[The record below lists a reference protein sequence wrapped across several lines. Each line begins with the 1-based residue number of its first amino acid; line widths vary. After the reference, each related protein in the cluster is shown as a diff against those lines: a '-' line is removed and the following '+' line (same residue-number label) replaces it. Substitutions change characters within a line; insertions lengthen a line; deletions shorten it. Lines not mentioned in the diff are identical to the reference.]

1 MKRKLLALI
10 AAAGIAGLAVTAF
23 AQGPGH
29 GMMHDPLAMLQRI
42 QSKLNLNTSQQMQWE
57 TAVAGSKAAREAIRA
72 NFKQLKD
79 ATKEELAKDN
89 PDLRALALLSD
100 QIQQQNIDERKKA
113 RAAWLALY
121 GTLTLD
127 QKATVRDAI
136 NARLA
141 RMESFHQRLHERLSG
156 R

>member
-10 AAAGIAGLAVTAF
+10 AAAGVAGLALTAS
-23 AQGPGH
+23 AQAPGH
-29 GMMHDPLAMLQRI
+29 GMHDPLAMLQRI
-42 QSKLNLNTSQQMQWE
+42 ESKLNLNTSQQLQWD
-57 TAVAGSKAAREAIRA
+57 TAVAQSKAAREAMRA

-79 ATKEELAKDN
+79 ATKAELAKDD
-89 PDLRALALLSD
+89 PDLGALASLSD
-100 QIQQQNIDERKKA
+100 QVQQQNIDQRKKA

-121 GTLTLD
+121 GTFTAE